1 MKQMSTRKHD
11 SSIRIAGRLLLAV
24 FFVLAGINHFISPK
38 IYLGMMPPWLPAPEV
53 ANVVSGTAEII
64 GGLGLLF
71 SQYRRIA
78 GWGLIALL
86 IAVFP
91 ANLHVAQQG
100 HMPGLNV
107 SPLILWLRLP
117 LQPGLIAWVWW
128 AALRRSTPGGML

>member
-1 MKQMSTRKHD
+1 M
-11 SSIRIAGRLLLAV
+11 RIAGRLLLAI
-24 FFVLAGINHFISPK
+24 FFVLAGSNHFLSPK
-38 IYLGMMPPWLPAPEV
+38 IYLGMMPPWLPAPEM
-53 ANVVSGTAEII
+53 ANVVSGAAEIV

-71 SQYRRIA
+71 SKYRRIA

-91 ANLHVAQQG
+91 ANLHVALQG
-100 HMPGLNV
+100 HMPGLNA

-128 AALRRSTPGGML
+128 AALSRSSPDGKL